1 MLTKYLGSSIL
12 AFSAL
17 AIACSPS
24 IAQERRIS
32 HLMIPDS
39 LSDSPPA
46 VLKIASS
53 CRSKCRQKVKSC
65 KRRCPRVAQWA
76 ESAGP
81 TAVMPTRTAKSVA
94 SAFACCI
101 KDKSPT
107 LTGLIL
113 KNCRQQD
120 ISA

>member
-17 AIACSPS
+17 ANACSPS

-65 KRRCPRVAQWA
+65 KRRCPKGSSMGG
-76 ESAGP
+76 EC
-81 TAVMPTRTAKSVA
+81 RT
-94 SAFACCI
+94 
-101 KDKSPT
+101 
-107 LTGLIL
+107 
-113 KNCRQQD
+113 NCGYAYQD
-120 ISA
+120 CKKRC